1 MQHADAQKGKEETRR
16 ELSGCCAQAIRSLSM
31 EARMSICNMAI
42 EAGARAGLIQPD
54 EITFE
59 YLRNRPMVPSEDE
72 PDWEAAKDYWRSL
85 ATVRCPPSQRAPL
98 A

>member
-1 MQHADAQKGKEETRR
+1 
-16 ELSGCCAQAIRSLSM
+16 
-31 EARMSICNMAI
+31 MSICNMAI

-59 YLRNRPMVPSEDE
+59 YLRNRPMVPSEDD

-85 ATVRCPPSQRAPL
+85 ATVRPSPPPHPAPL
-98 A
+98 G